1 MYRLFSH
8 FSMLFSPL
16 QTRWFEFCFGKHLKN
31 IDQSRAAQH
40 KRLPRLPDSIRRL
53 LFEGLESRVLM
64 AVGDLRIVSYNI
76 VAGMGDGLPQATVG
90 SVLKAIGD
98 EVYNGRSR
106 RVDVIA
112 LQEVLSQSLTAQ
124 AVVNQLNTAYGTPG
138 LYTRGTLNGNQ
149 FGFGQGIVYN
159 TQTIQLISQ
168 VGIGTASGSGQAR
181 QALRYL
187 LRPLE
192 VGLGNDFYLYNSHYK
207 AVHSTE
213 DAARRAVEAQV
224 IRADADALPANA
236 HIIFAGDFNMYRSS
250 ELGYTRLLAAGNAQA
265 IDPINRPGNWTDA
278 GVPLN
283 IFTQAPLVNPP
294 SPLVGGGLDDRF
306 DFQLLTGEWFDG
318 VGLEYVPGS
327 YRTFANNGTV
337 SRGGNITNTSNTA
350 LPTRPDR
357 LTVLSNLGTTSD
369 HLPVVADYRF
379 VTATSQPAAIPFSGS
394 TYTQEFNMLPYYS
407 VGDFTTTGNGPFQMN
422 GREIGATGVDGWSFG
437 KRSGTSSNSLF
448 TIGDGGAATDGTIY
462 SLGPAAGPTVVDR
475 ALGAL
480 ASASFVGT
488 FGATFINQ
496 TAAAITNFTLSYVG
510 EMWRNESAST
520 NTLTFEYGVG
530 VNNLLDAGA
539 STFTAVTGLNFSSPA
554 GTATV
559 SKLDGNAAANRS
571 ARSATVT
578 GINWLPG
585 QNLVLRWRDADDT
598 GSDDILGID
607 DVAFSAELNTNNPP
621 TAINLSNSSIN
632 ENAVSNSVVGN
643 LSTVDPNSGDS
654 FIYSLV
660 SGTGSTDNASF
671 NILNNQLRISDPFDF
686 EVKSSYSIRISTRDQ
701 SGATF
706 SQAFVITV
714 NDLNE
719 SPTAVT
725 TGPYTG
731 IVGQPISVLG
741 AGSDPDVG
749 QTLSYEWDFNFNG
762 TTFVPSATGFASSVT
777 YTSAGNRTI
786 ALRVTDSGTPR
797 LSSIAMTTIQIS
809 AAVVGRHIFYRGSS
823 FDTTPDSQQAIDTS
837 KVPLTIGRA
846 TRANVSNYDR
856 GLNGL
861 IVDIAGANASAI
873 GIFDFELSTGNTNT
887 TTAWTPLPS
896 SAFVTSGP
904 LSVLPSPLGSGIVRV
919 KFNFVD
925 NAIARS
931 WLQIRVLANARTGLA
946 RSDTFLFGSAPLDVT
961 IDLGTHRV
969 NPLDFNA
976 IRMAISSRPVGVS
989 RIEDINKDGFVS
1001 ADDLRSARQLVSASQ
1016 GLRWITLASPLGIVA
1031 RSASIDFNKSALDST
1046 SVLNSENAID
1056 IALGQL
1062 EF

>member
-1 MYRLFSH
+1 MYRVFSLFSLRLTYH
-8 FSMLFSPL
+8 E
-16 QTRWFEFCFGKHLKN
+16 TRRFELCFGKLLKF
-31 IDQSRAAQH
+31 IDHRRSTRSE
-40 KRLPRLPDSIRRL
+40 RRPRLLDLMRSL
-53 LFEGLESRVLM
+53 LFEDLENRVLM
-64 AVGDLRIVSYNI
+64 AVGDLRIVNYNI
-76 VAGMGDGLPQATVG
+76 VAGSGDGLPQATVG

-106 RVDVIA
+106 RVDVVA
-112 LQEVLSQSLTAQ
+112 MQEVLSQTSTAQ

-138 LYTRGTLNGNQ
+138 LYARGTLNGNQ

-159 TQTIQLISQ
+159 TQTVQLVAQ
-168 VGIGTASGSGQAR
+168 AGIGTASGTGQAR
-181 QALRYL
+181 QVMRYL

-207 AVHSTE
+207 ASDTTA
-213 DAARRAVEAQV
+213 DAARRAVEAET
-224 IRADADALPANA
+224 IRADADALPANT
-236 HIIFAGDFNMYRSS
+236 HIIFAGDFNMYTSN

-265 IDPINRPGNWTDA
+265 IDPINRPGNWTQS

-283 IFTQAPLVNPP
+283 IFTQAPLV
-294 SPLVGGGLDDRF
+294 SPAGGFVGGGLDDRF

-337 SRGGNITNTSNTA
+337 SRGGNITDTSNTA

-369 HLPVVADYRF
+369 HLPLVADYRF
-379 VTATSQPAAIPFSGS
+379 TTTTSQPTAIPFSGS
-394 TYTQEFNMLPYYS
+394 NYTEDFNTLPYYS
-407 VGDFTTTGNGPFQMN
+407 VGDFTTTGNGPFQIN

-437 KRSGTSSNSLF
+437 KRSGTSTSSLF
-448 TIGDGGAATDGTIY
+448 AIGDGGAATAGAIY
-462 SLGPAAGPTVVDR
+462 SLGPAAGTTVVDR

-480 ASASFVGT
+480 ASASFIGT

-496 TAAAITNFTLSYVG
+496 TASAITNFTLSYVG
-510 EMWRNESAST
+510 EMWRNESNSP
-520 NTLTFEYGVG
+520 NTLTFEYGIG

-539 STFTAVTGLNFSSPA
+539 NTFTAVTGLDFTSPP

-559 SKLDGNAAANRS
+559 TKLDGNATANRT
-571 ARSATVT
+571 ARLASVT

-607 DVAFSAELNTNNPP
+607 DVVFSSVLNTNDTP
-621 TAINLSNSSIN
+621 TAINLSNSNIN
-632 ENAVSNSVVGN
+632 ENAVINSVVGN
-643 LSTVDPNSGDS
+643 LSTSDPNSGDT
-654 FIYSLV
+654 FTYSLIA
-660 SGTGSTDNASF
+660 GTGAVDNASF
-671 NILNNQLRISDPFDF
+671 NILNNQLRINGPFNF
-686 EVKSSYSIRISTRDQ
+686 EVQSSYSIRISTRDQ

-719 SPTAVT
+719 PPTAET

-731 IVGQPISVLG
+731 IVGQPIDVLG
-741 AGSDPDVG
+741 IGSDPDVG

-762 TTFVPSATGFASSVT
+762 TTFVPTATGFASSIT

-786 ALRVTDSGTPR
+786 AIRVTDNGTPR
-797 LSSIAMTTIQIS
+797 LSVIVTTTIRVS
-809 AAVVGRHIFYRGSS
+809 AAVVGSHIFYRGSS

-837 KVPLTIGRA
+837 KVPLINGKA

-856 GLNGL
+856 GLNGV

-873 GIFDFELSTGNTNT
+873 GLFDFEISTGNTNT
-887 TTAWTPLPS
+887 TSSWTILPS
-896 SAFVTSGP
+896 TAFVTVNP
-904 LSVLPSPLGSGIVRV
+904 LVVLPSPLGPGIVRV

-931 WLQIRVLANARTGLA
+931 WLQIRVLANARTGLTT
-946 RSDTFLFGSAPLDVT
+946 SNTFLFGSAPGDVY
-961 IDLGTHRV
+961 IDPVAQRV
-969 NPLDFNA
+969 NAFDSNA
-976 IRMAISSRPVGVS
+976 IRTAISSRPVGII
-989 RIEDINKDGFVS
+989 RIEDINKDGLVS
-1001 ADDLRSARQLVSASQ
+1001 ANDLRSALNLVAAAR
-1016 GLRWITLASPLGIVA
+1016 GLRWITLASPLSIVA
-1031 RSASIDFNKSALDST
+1031 PSVSIASDKSALEST

-1062 EF
+1062 DF

>member
-1 MYRLFSH
+1 MR
-8 FSMLFSPL
+8 
-16 QTRWFEFCFGKHLKN
+16 N
-31 IDQSRAAQH
+31 
-40 KRLPRLPDSIRRL
+40 L
-53 LFEGLESRVLM
+53 LLEGLESRVLM

-106 RVDVIA
+106 RVDVVA
-112 LQEVLSQSLTAQ
+112 MQEVLSQTQTAQ
-124 AVVNQLNTAYGTPG
+124 AVVNQLNTAYGIPG
-138 LYTRGTLNGNQ
+138 LYARGTLNGNQ

-159 TQTIQLISQ
+159 TQTIQLVSQ
-168 VGIGTASGSGQAR
+168 AGIGTASGSGQAR

-207 AVHSTE
+207 AVDSTE
-213 DAARRAVEAQV
+213 DAARRAVEAQA
-224 IRADADALPANA
+224 IRADADALPANT
-236 HIIFAGDFNMYRSS
+236 HIIFAGDFNMYTSN
-250 ELGYTRLLAAGNAQA
+250 ELGYTRLIATGNAQA
-265 IDPINRPGNWTDA
+265 IDPINRPGNWTQS

-294 SPLVGGGLDDRF
+294 SGLVGGGLDDRF

-337 SRGGNITNTSNTA
+337 SRRGSITDASNTA

-357 LTVLSNLGTTSD
+357 LTVLNNLGTTSD

-394 TYTQEFNMLPYYS
+394 NYTEDFNTLPYYS
-407 VGDFTTTGNGPFQMN
+407 VGDFATTGNGPFQMN

-437 KRSGTSSNSLF
+437 KRSGTSTNSLF
-448 TIGDGGAATDGTIY
+448 AIGDGGAATAGTIY
-462 SLGPAAGPTVVDR
+462 SLGPAAGTTVVDR

-480 ASASFVGT
+480 ASTTFVGT

-496 TAAAITNFTLSYVG
+496 TAVAITNFTLNYVG
-510 EMWRNESAST
+510 EMWRNESNAP
-520 NTLTFEYGVG
+520 NTLTFEYCVG
-530 VNNLLDAGA
+530 ANNLLDAGA
-539 STFTAVTGLNFSSPA
+539 STFTAVTGLDFTSPA

-559 SKLDGNAAANRS
+559 TKLDGNSAANRT
-571 ARSATVT
+571 ARSATVN

-585 QNLVLRWRDADDT
+585 QNLVLRWRDADDM

-607 DVAFSAELNTNNPP
+607 DVVFSAVLNTNDPP

-632 ENAVSNSVVGN
+632 ENAVINSVVGN
-643 LSTVDPNSGDS
+643 LSTLDPNPGDT
-654 FIYSLV
+654 FTYSLV
-660 SGTGSTDNASF
+660 AGTGAVDNASF
-671 NILNNQLRISDPFDF
+671 NILNNQLRINNPFNF

-701 SGATF
+701 SGANF

-719 SPTAVT
+719 SPTAET
-725 TGPYTG
+725 TGGYTG
-731 IVGQPISVLG
+731 LVGQPISVLG

-762 TTFVPSATGFASSVT
+762 TTFVPSATGFASSIT
-777 YTSAGNRTI
+777 YTSAGNRTV
-786 ALRVTDSGTPR
+786 ALRVSDSGTPR
-797 LSSIAMTTIQIS
+797 LSSIATTTIQVS

-837 KVPLTIGRA
+837 KVPLTSGRA

-856 GLNGL
+856 GLNGV
-861 IVDIAGANASAI
+861 IVDIAGANASSI
-873 GIFDFELSTGNTNT
+873 GLFDFELSTGNTNT
-887 TTAWTPLPS
+887 PTSWSLLSS
-896 SAFVTSGP
+896 SAFVTVNP
-904 LSVLPSPLGSGIVRV
+904 LTILPSPLGPGIVRV

-931 WLQIRVLANARTGLA
+931 WLQISVLANARTGLA
-946 RSDTFLFGSAPLDVT
+946 RTDTFLFGSAPGDVY
-961 IDLGTHRV
+961 IDPIAQRV
-969 NPLDFNA
+969 NAMDSNA
-976 IRMAISSRPVGVS
+976 IRTAISSRPIGVG
-989 RIEDINKDGFVS
+989 RIEDITKDGFVS
-1001 ADDLRSARQLVSASQ
+1001 ADDLRSARRIVAAAP
-1016 GLRWITLASPLGIVA
+1016 GLRWLTLGAPLSIIAPSASTASNKSSLD
-1031 RSASIDFNKSALDST
+1031 SASI
-1046 SVLNSENAID
+1046 LNGENAID

-1062 EF
+1062 DF